1 MKVIIITG
9 ASSGIGYMSARD
21 LARAGHKVYGAA
33 RRIEKMEPLREF
45 GVVPLKLD
53 VTDEGSVLQAV
64 ETVMAEQGRID
75 VLVNN
80 AGFGMMGPIETVS
93 MEDARNQ
100 MDVNLFGMAAMT
112 RAVLP
117 HMRSQG
123 EGRIINTS
131 SMAGS
136 VPIPYGAWYNIS
148 KYSVEAFSADLR
160 MEVRPFGIKVSVIA
174 PGPIRTQWG
183 TIAADHL
190 QRTTEGTVY
199 EENAVHEAEAFRYAY
214 TSSLLPGPE
223 KVASCICKAALS
235 PRPRFHYR
243 PGPSA
248 SVSIIAHRLMPS
260 SWWDAMVCMM
270 WRWRGDRWPFRKQ
283 GRSK

>member
-9 ASSGIGYMSARD
+9 ASSGIGYISARE
-21 LARAGHKVYGAA
+21 LALAGNKVYGAA
-33 RRIEKMEPLREF
+33 RRVEKMDSLKEY

-53 VTDEGSVLQAV
+53 VTDEDSIRQAV
-64 ETVMAEQGRID
+64 ETVISEQGRID
-75 VLVNN
+75 ALVNN
-80 AGFGMMGPIETVS
+80 AGFGMMGPVETVS
-93 MEDARNQ
+93 MEDARRQ
-100 MDVNLFGMAAMT
+100 MEVNLFGMAAMT
-112 RAVLP
+112 RAVLAQ
-117 HMRSQG
+117 MRSQG
-123 EGRIINTS
+123 EGRIINIS

-174 PGPIRTQWG
+174 PGPIHTQWG

-199 EENAVHEAEAFRYAY
+199 EENAAREAEAFRFAY

-223 KVASCICKAALS
+223 KVASCICKAVLS

-248 SVSIIAHRLMPS
+248 SASVIAHRLMPS
-260 SWWDAMVCMM
+260 SWWDAMVCMV
-270 WRWRGDRWPFRKQ
+270 WKWRGDRWPFRKVP
-283 GRSK
+283 SE